1 MIRSCDVEF
10 ISDRRL
16 KYIDSKAIPS
26 MFDYSNACVF
36 SELRPDLIRNKP
48 SKIHGN
54 DQTRDENHEN
64 WHSEHAIRC

>member
-1 MIRSCDVEF
+1 
-10 ISDRRL
+10 
-16 KYIDSKAIPS
+16 

>member
-1 MIRSCDVEF
+1 MH
-10 ISDRRL
+10 
-16 KYIDSKAIPS
+16 
-26 MFDYSNACVF
+26 VF
-36 SELRPDLIRNKP
+36 SLSLDLIYLEIIEVPDKP